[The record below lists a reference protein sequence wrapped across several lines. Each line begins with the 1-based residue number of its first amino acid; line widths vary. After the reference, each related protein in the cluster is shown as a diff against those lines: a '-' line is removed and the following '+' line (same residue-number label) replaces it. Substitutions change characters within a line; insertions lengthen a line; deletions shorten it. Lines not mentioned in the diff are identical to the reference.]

1 MKVFELLEEKFI
13 LTDFKSYNKEDII
26 NELIDLHDED
36 ENVIDLEL
44 IRSSVLKR
52 EEEQSTGVGEGFAVP
67 HGKCEA
73 VRDILVSF
81 GKSNKPIDYNSLDGQ
96 PVHFI
101 FLIVGEEN
109 QVGKYI
115 KLLGRISRLMNK
127 DDFRQKLIEAK
138 SKSEILKI
146 FEEEEKNYNDV

>member
-13 LTDFKSYNKEDII
+13 LTDLKSYKKEDII
-26 NELIDLHDED
+26 NELIDLHAED
-36 ENVIDLEL
+36 VNVIDLEL

-81 GKSNKPIDYNSLDGQ
+81 GKSDKPIDYNALDGQ
-96 PVHFI
+96 PVHLI

>member
-146 FEEEEKNYNDV
+146 FEEEEKNYSDV